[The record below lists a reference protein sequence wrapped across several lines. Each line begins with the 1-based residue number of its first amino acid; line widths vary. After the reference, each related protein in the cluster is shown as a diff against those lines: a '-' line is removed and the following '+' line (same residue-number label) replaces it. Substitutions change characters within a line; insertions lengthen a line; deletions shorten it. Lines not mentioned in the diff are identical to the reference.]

1 MSIDKDGL
9 ADTILNDGSQPLNGL
24 IPKDFSLSPADNE
37 DFRDINGEYN
47 EGTPEDAQELWEEGL
62 AEVGEANASVQLTVS
77 DDEAHQKTAE
87 FIKNQIESNL
97 DNFEV
102 EIKKVP
108 FEARLEQEKAVDYD
122 MVISTWGPDFN
133 DPMTFLDMWIT
144 DGSANRMDFRDEAYD
159 AIIADARG
167 ETDVEKRYE
176 LLLEAEKMLMDE
188 MHIIPLFQDA
198 DSMLMRQNI
207 QGFVRHPAAPQLD
220 FKAVYLE

>member
-1 MSIDKDGL
+1 M
-9 ADTILNDGSQPLNGL
+9 
-24 IPKDFSLSPADNE
+24 FSL
-37 DFRDINGEYN
+37 
-47 EGTPEDAQELWEEGL
+47 
-62 AEVGEANASVQLTVS
+62 TVT
-77 DDEAHQKTAE
+77 DDEVDQKSVE
-87 FIKNQIESNL
+87 FVKNQLETNL
-97 DNFEV
+97 DDLTID
-102 EIKKVP
+102 IKKVP

-144 DGSANRMDFRDEAYD
+144 DGSANRMDFSDEAYD

-198 DSMLMRQNI
+198 DSMLMRQDI
-207 QGFVRHPAAPQLD
+207 KGFVRHPAAPQLD
-220 FKAVYLE
+220 FKGVYLE